1 MASSRPRT
9 SQVLPETE
17 SQQTTA
23 GSRGVS
29 TRALA
34 ILAVV
39 AVFAYTVDRVSK
51 FLVVENLPLGEP
63 VDVIGQLLQFRY
75 VENPGAA
82 FSLGS
87 GSTWIFAIIAAL
99 VAIFIIFFA
108 RRIRSTSW
116 AVLFGM
122 LLGGNLGNLTDRLTR
137 PPGFGVGHV
146 VDFLQVYGFPAIFN
160 VADIAIVSSM
170 GLFIL
175 LTIRGVGL
183 DGKRASKPV
192 TSEETATRDP
202 LASDSATP
210 TDQA

>member
-1 MASSRPRT
+1 MSR
-9 SQVLPETE
+9 S
-17 SQQTTA
+17 
-23 GSRGVS
+23 
-29 TRALA
+29 ALA

-39 AVFAYTVDRVSK
+39 AVFAYSVDRVSK
-51 FLVVENLPLGEP
+51 ILVVDNLPLGEP
-63 VDVIGQLLQFRY
+63 VDVLGQLLQFRY

-87 GSTWIFAIIAAL
+87 GSTWVFAIIAAL
-99 VAIFIIFFA
+99 VAIFIVFFA
-108 RRIRSTSW
+108 RRIRSTAW

-160 VADIAIVSSM
+160 VADVAIVSSM

-183 DGKRASKPV
+183 DGKRTPKEGKPLTGASQDRP
-192 TSEETATRDP
+192 A
-202 LASDSATP
+202 ADSATP
-210 TDQA
+210 TDQG